1 MHRDSVVKY
10 GWHDGERDSTNA
22 SLIANHKP
30 IIYGSVRPE
39 RQHRTAQS
47 KPVNKVSQAKRKMAQ
62 VQPVHL
68 LGVTA
73 TTLKEADELRRL
85 ARRFF
90 YGQDVDKT
98 R

>member
-1 MHRDSVVKY
+1 MHRGSVVKY
-10 GWHDGERDSTNA
+10 GWHDGERDENMSN
-22 SLIANHKP
+22 SIIIAAKHKTVT
-30 IIYGSVRPE
+30 YVAAKSMHKTV
-39 RQHRTAQS
+39 
-47 KPVNKVSQAKRKMAQ
+47 KPVNKVAQAKRKMAQ

-73 TTLKEADELRRL
+73 TTLKEAEELRRL
-85 ARRFF
+85 AHKFF